1 MSRGALAAPVAALG
15 ATRREAAIAPLERPA
30 GLRQSAAMADSEA
43 RFDVLVAG
51 GGMTGLA
58 LACAL
63 AGARV
68 PVLLVEQRAL
78 EATTTMP
85 FDGRVTAI
93 SRGSRHLLAGI
104 GVWHHLTGEAQPI
117 LDIEV
122 GERHSPLTV
131 HYDHRAVGG
140 EPLGHI
146 VENRVIR
153 QALMHRLA
161 ELAGGALEIAAPDRA
176 ARIERRPE
184 AVEVRLTGGG
194 RARAGLLVAA
204 DGRASPLRD
213 LAGIG
218 VMRWNYDQTGIVA
231 TIAHGEPHHGRAFER
246 FFATGPLAM
255 LPMLGQRSSI
265 VWAADNRLA
274 RQLIALDDRE
284 FVAELADRF
293 GDRYGAL
300 ELAGPRWH
308 YPLSMVQARR
318 YTDRRLALVGDAARA
333 IHPIAGQG
341 WNLALRDVGAL
352 AELVVDARRLGL
364 DPGGASVLA
373 RYERWRRFDS
383 LALIGITDGLN
394 RLFANDLLPLR
405 LARELGL
412 GAVERIPPLK
422 RFFMRHAMG
431 LLGDLPR
438 LMRGEA
444 L

>member
-1 MSRGALAAPVAALG
+1 MRHSRPVADRGSQVDL
-15 ATRREAAIAPLERPA
+15 II
-30 GLRQSAAMADSEA
+30 
-43 RFDVLVAG
+43 AG

-58 LACAL
+58 LACTV
-63 AGARV
+63 AGANV
-68 PVLLVEQRAL
+68 PVLLIEQRQL
-78 EATTTMP
+78 PDTTTP
-85 FDGRVTAI
+85 AFDGRVTAI
-93 SRGSRHLLAGI
+93 ARGSRRLLEAIGI
-104 GVWHHLTGEAQPI
+104 WPYLAAEAEPI

-153 QALMHRLA
+153 RALLRRLA
-161 ELAGGALEIAAPDRA
+161 ELSTGALHVAAPERWG
-176 ARIERRPE
+176 RIERWAD
-184 AVEVRLTGGG
+184 AVEVALASGQRI
-194 RARAGLLVAA
+194 RARLLAAA
-204 DGRASPLRD
+204 DGRGSPLRD

-218 VMRWNYDQTGIVA
+218 VTCWNYRQTGIVA
-231 TIAHGEPHHGRAFER
+231 TVAHAEPHHGRAFER

-255 LPMLGQRSSI
+255 LPMQGNRSSI
-265 VWAADNRLA
+265 VWAADDRLA
-274 RQLIALDDRE
+274 RELIALDDQD
-284 FVAELADRF
+284 FMGELADRF

-308 YPLSMVQARR
+308 YPLAMAQARR
-318 YTDRRLALVGDAARA
+318 YTDRRLVLVGDAART

-341 WNLALRDVGAL
+341 WNLALRDVAAL

-364 DPGGASVLA
+364 DPGGPYVLQ

-383 LALIGITDGLN
+383 LVLIGITDGLN

>member
-1 MSRGALAAPVAALG
+1 MAWRLFGQSPGERCDRVPLEALAAM
-15 ATRREAAIAPLERPA
+15 RH
-30 GLRQSAAMADSEA
+30 SDAMAGGEP
-43 RFDVLVAG
+43 RFELIVAG

-58 LACAL
+58 LACAV

-78 EATTTMP
+78 PATTELP

-93 SRGSRHLLAGI
+93 SRGSRRLLQGI
-104 GVWHHLTGEAQPI
+104 GVWPHLAHDAQPI

-122 GERHSPLTV
+122 GERQSPLTV

-153 QALMHRLA
+153 QGLLRRIA
-161 ELAGGALEIAAPDRA
+161 ELTDGELEVAAPDRP
-176 ARIERRPE
+176 ARIERGTDV
-184 AVEVRLTGGG
+184 VEVGLTSGR
-194 RARAGLLVAA
+194 RARAAVLAAA
-204 DGRASPLRD
+204 DGRGSPLRD

-218 VMRWNYDQTGIVA
+218 VMRWAYEQTGMVA

-265 VWAADNRLA
+265 VWAAHEGLA
-274 RQLIALDDRE
+274 RELIALDDRE
-284 FVAELADRF
+284 FVAELGDRV

-308 YPLSMVQARR
+308 YPLSMVQATR
-318 YTDRRLALVGDAARA
+318 YTARRLALVGDAARA

-341 WNLALRDVGAL
+341 WNLALRDVAAL
-352 AELVVDARRLGL
+352 AELIVDARRLGL
-364 DPGGASVLA
+364 DPGGAALLA

-394 RLFANDLLPLR
+394 RLFANDLFPLR

>member
-1 MSRGALAAPVAALG
+1 MRHTLPM
-15 ATRREAAIAPLERPA
+15 T
-30 GLRQSAAMADSEA
+30 DSEA
-43 RFDVLVAG
+43 RFDLIVAG

-58 LACAL
+58 LACAS
-63 AGARV
+63 AGAGA

-78 EATTTMP
+78 EATTALP

-93 SRGSRHLLAGI
+93 SRGSRHLLEGI
-104 GVWHHLTGEAQPI
+104 GVWPHLAGEAQPI

-153 QALMHRLA
+153 RALLRRIA
-161 ELAGGALEIAAPDRA
+161 ELAGGALQIAAPDQP
-176 ARIERRPE
+176 ARIERRAE
-184 AVEVRLTGGG
+184 AVEVRLASGG
-194 RARAGLLVAA
+194 RAHAGLLAAA

-218 VMRWNYDQTGIVA
+218 VMRWNYAQTGIVA

-246 FFATGPLAM
+246 FFTTGPLAM

-274 RQLIALDDRE
+274 RELTALDDLE

-341 WNLALRDVGAL
+341 WNLALRDVAAL
-352 AELVVDARRLGL
+352 AELIVDARRLGL
-364 DPGGASVLA
+364 DPGGAAVLA

>member
-1 MSRGALAAPVAALG
+1 M
-15 ATRREAAIAPLERPA
+15 A
-30 GLRQSAAMADSEA
+30 GEDS
-43 RFDVLVAG
+43 RFDVIVIG

-58 LACAL
+58 LAAAA
-63 AGARV
+63 AGAGA

-78 EATTTMP
+78 PATTELP

-93 SRGSRHLLAGI
+93 SRGSRRLLEGI
-104 GVWHHLTGEAQPI
+104 GVWVHLAAEAQPI
-117 LDIEV
+117 QDIEV

-131 HYDHRAVGG
+131 HYDHRALGG

-153 QALMHRLA
+153 RALVRRLG
-161 ELAGGALEIAAPDRA
+161 ELDRGALEIAAPDRP
-176 ARIERRPE
+176 ARIERRAE
-184 AVEVRLTGGG
+184 AVEVALAGG
-194 RARAGLLVAA
+194 RRVRAGLLAAA
-204 DGRASPLRD
+204 DGRSSPLRD

-218 VMRWNYDQTGIVA
+218 VMRWRYEQTGIVA
-231 TIAHGEPHHGRAFER
+231 TIAHALPHHGRAFER
-246 FFATGPLAM
+246 FFATGPLAL
-255 LPMLGQRSSI
+255 LPMLGRRSSI

-274 RQLIALDDRE
+274 RELIALDDRE
-284 FVAELADRF
+284 FAAELGDRY

-308 YPLSMVQARR
+308 YPLAMTQAGR

-341 WNLALRDVGAL
+341 WNLALRDVAAL
-352 AELVVDARRLGL
+352 AELIVDARRLGL
-364 DPGGASVLA
+364 DPGGAFVLA

-412 GAVERIPPLK
+412 GAVERMPPLK